1 MFNRS
6 LRIDLPRG
14 QSAFLWGPRKTGKT
28 TYLAQFFPKSRRY
41 DLLQTDLFLSLLK
54 EPHRFREEVSAI
66 DARDLV
72 HPIIIDEVQKI
83 PALLDEVHWLIEN
96 RGASFILCGSS
107 ARKLRRSGANLLGG
121 RAWGYR
127 MFPLTSREVPDL
139 DLHRALDRGMI
150 PSHYLSPDP
159 ARALKAYVYDYIQEE
174 VRAEGLARNIPAFS
188 RFLDAVAFSNGEM
201 VNFANTARD
210 CGVDAKTVRE
220 YYQIL
225 ADTMLGELIPP
236 YAKRVGREII
246 TAAPKFY
253 CFDTGLA
260 NTLTGQRLEGLKG
273 QRAGKLFE
281 NFILMEILAYGAYSG
296 QDFPVRYWR
305 TKTGLEVDFILGDSA
320 AIEVKISARVD
331 GTDLNGLRA
340 FTEEHPA
347 MHAWVASNE
356 PRARRVMLGPG
367 RHVDILP
374 WGIFLDR
381 LWSGSI
387 FHKASSG

>member
-1 MFNRS
+1 ME
-6 LRIDLPRG
+6 LPRG

-28 TYLAQFFPKSRRY
+28 MYLAESFPASRRY
-41 DLLQTDLFLSLLK
+41 DLLQTDLYLRLLK
-54 EPHRFREEVSAI
+54 EPHRLREEVCAM
-66 DARDLV
+66 DERDLLQ
-72 HPIIIDEVQKI
+72 PIIIDEVQKV

-96 RGASFILCGSS
+96 RGTSFILCGSS
-107 ARKLRRSGANLLGG
+107 ARKLRRTGANLLGG

-139 DLHRALDRGMI
+139 DLLRALDRGLI

-159 ARALKAYVYDYIQEE
+159 ARALKAYVYDYINEE

-188 RFLDAVAFSNGEM
+188 RLLDAMAFSNGEM

-225 ADTMLGELIPP
+225 ADTMLGELVPP
-236 YAKRVGREII
+236 YAKRVGRDII

-260 NTLTGQRLEGLKG
+260 NTLSDQRLGSLKG
-273 QRAGKLFE
+273 ERAGKLFE
-281 NFILMEILAYGAYSG
+281 NFILMEMLAYGAYSG
-296 QDFPVRYWR
+296 RDFPVRYWR

-320 AIEVKISARVD
+320 AVEVKIASRVD
-331 GTDLNGLRA
+331 STDLRGLRA
-340 FTEEHPA
+340 FSEEHPS
-347 MHAWVASNE
+347 MGAWVVSQE
-356 PRARRVMLGPG
+356 PRARRAALGPG

-374 WGIFLDR
+374 WRVFLDR
-381 LWSGSI
+381 LWSGKVVPS
-387 FHKASSG
+387 